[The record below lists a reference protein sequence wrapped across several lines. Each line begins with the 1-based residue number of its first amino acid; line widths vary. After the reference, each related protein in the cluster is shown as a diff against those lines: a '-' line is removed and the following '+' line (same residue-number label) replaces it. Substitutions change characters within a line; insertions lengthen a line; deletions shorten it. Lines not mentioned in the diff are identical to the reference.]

1 MISKNMKKLLSSII
15 TAIYLIIYAAPIG
28 MCISNVPQI
37 DAGIK
42 KPVLRGAYQPS
53 SIKLEGD
60 VSLSKKNPKISL
72 SLRNSDVKQ
81 VLRMLADKAGLNII
95 FHSSV
100 DTIGSSNTQNTT
112 NKTTEGTSTTTSST
126 STSTLLNMSV
136 GPKITLDL
144 VNVPLNNAF
153 KMITQ
158 VSGLTYFL
166 DNNTIIVA
174 SADAAKTLNIAKQE
188 MLTIPVNYA
197 RVESIAE
204 FLNKNVFSKN
214 KPGLSNGEIAVVN
227 PISKELI
234 IFGTKN
240 DYLMAKKI
248 VKQLDIKPLEKTF
261 KVNYT
266 TPKEMANLICQ
277 SIGKGQGPVNGASS
291 NSSDLTLGEGV
302 LACQFDAEFTAG
314 DLVSF
319 KGEDLSVFF
328 FPQRGTIMI
337 QGGSEQEMDYY
348 SEFIKK
354 NDVKQP
360 QAYLEVS
367 IVELSESGMREFDNT
382 WRMYSEFFSGSFD
395 GSLKT
400 NPNYQ
405 TFFKGNQYEAV
416 PAVYT
421 LVYNQVTG
429 EHQMMQTT
437 PATIVQKFAGVPTLA
452 YSINYLIQ
460 NGKGRVLANP
470 RIMITNGQTST
481 IDLSSDYVKTVTS
494 QIVTTT
500 SSLTPTVQRTYT
512 IGNDE
517 GIKVDLMPFISLDGY
532 VTLNIKPV
540 YSTVKEKVYAPSPDG
555 TSNDLQATLLQRRN
569 LDLKNV
575 RIKDGETLAIGGMI
589 REAETKSIS
598 KLPGLGD
605 LPGVGMFFRNTS
617 TTKEKQELVIMI
629 TPKVIK
635 DTEDVVSNPSTAL

>member
-1 MISKNMKKLLSSII
+1 MTNKNMKKLLSSII

-28 MCISNVPQI
+28 MCLSNVPQI

-42 KPVLRGAYQPS
+42 KPVLRGVNQPS

-95 FHSSV
+95 FHNSV
-100 DTIGSSNTQNTT
+100 DTLGSSNTQNAT
-112 NKTTEGTSTTTSST
+112 NKTTDGTSTTTS

-144 VNVPLNNAF
+144 VNVPLNDAF

-174 SADAAKTLNIAKQE
+174 SAEAAKTLNIAKQE
-188 MLTIPVNYA
+188 MMTIPVKYSNA
-197 RVESIAE
+197 ANIAG
-204 FLNKNVFSKN
+204 FLNMNVFSIN
-214 KPGLSNGEIAVVN
+214 KPGLSNSQIAVVN
-227 PISKELI
+227 PASNEIL

-248 VKQLDIKPLEKTF
+248 VQQLDKKILEETF

-266 TPKEMANLICQ
+266 TPKEMANLVCD
-277 SIGKGQGPVNGASS
+277 SIDRSSGKVGDT
-291 NSSDLTLGEGV
+291 NSSSASNLVLGEGIV
-302 LACQFDAEFTAG
+302 ACEFDYPANG
-314 DLVSF
+314 GNLVS
-319 KGEDLSVFF
+319 LMNHALTVSY
-328 FPQRGTIMI
+328 FPQTGIVMVR
-337 QGGSEQEMDYY
+337 GGSEEKL
-348 SEFIKK
+348 EEIKNFIRKH
-354 NDVKQP
+354 DVKQP

-382 WRMYSEFFSGSFD
+382 WRMYSDFFSGSFD

-400 NPNYQ
+400 NPSYQ

-416 PAVYT
+416 PAVKTVIYNAQT
-421 LVYNQVTG
+421 LAHDTI
-429 EHQMMQTT
+429 ETT
-437 PATIVQKFAGVPTLA
+437 PATIVQKYAGVPTLA

-500 SSLTPTVQRTYT
+500 SSLTPTIQRTYT
-512 IGNDE
+512 IGTDE
-517 GIKVDLMPFISLDGY
+517 GIKVDLMPFISPDGY
-532 VTLNIKPV
+532 VTLNIKPA
-540 YSTVKEKVYAPSPDG
+540 YSTVKEKVYAPSADG
-555 TSNDLQATLLQRRN
+555 VSNDLQATLLQRRN

-589 REAETKSIS
+589 REAETKSVS

-635 DTEDVVSNPSTAL
+635 DTEDVVSNPSMAL